1 MAGLVWFSSPDPWSQ
16 TGIGSTFVTVFP
28 KWGGSRSGGELLG
41 LVPLFVVRDLNGPQR
56 KFVVRGGRSTRA
68 GAKWLF
74 GWIVLLVF
82 SVGIGNTW
90 ANAPQPQRPTTQRP
104 ASAPPAA
111 KPAAPPSA
119 EGTARAKPADSAAPS
134 KTATSGEKAKTID
147 PTTDPSAAANTRQ
160 SELHGDR
167 LDGLQT
173 EVDDLKDK
181 IFRSKARLQLL
192 KETVLRGVL
201 AGSRLVLA
209 HRNLMGSSFRLVR
222 AVFILDG
229 AQIYARTDESG
240 TLDQEDELVV
250 YDGNIPPGPHNLT
263 VELTYKG
270 HGYGVFSYLSG
281 YTFESRSSHSF
292 TAPENGALKL
302 NAIGFERGN
311 LTTEMRDRPSV
322 DWQEIPLDA
331 TGRPLPSSAKSSRR
345 RAAD

>member
-1 MAGLVWFSSPDPWSQ
+1 
-16 TGIGSTFVTVFP
+16 
-28 KWGGSRSGGELLG
+28 
-41 LVPLFVVRDLNGPQR
+41 LFVVRDLNG
-56 KFVVRGGRSTRA
+56 SSRA
-68 GAKWLF
+68 LVARLF
-74 GWIVLLVF
+74 ACICLLLACTVAAQ
-82 SVGIGNTW
+82 SW
-90 ANAPQPQRPTTQRP
+90 ASAPEPQRPATQRP
-104 ASAPPAA
+104 ASSAPAA
-111 KPAAPPSA
+111 SPTPAPASSPA
-119 EGTARAKPADSAAPS
+119 EG
-134 KTATSGEKAKTID
+134 GAKTIDPTASPPATSAERPKTVD
-147 PTTDPSAAANTRQ
+147 PTTDPSAAATTRQ
-160 SELHGDR
+160 SEIHGDR
-167 LDGLQT
+167 LDGLQA

-201 AGSRLVLA
+201 AGSRLMLA
-209 HRNLMGSSFRLVR
+209 HRNVMGSSFRLVR
-222 AVFILDG
+222 IVFILDG
-229 AQIYARTDESG
+229 AQIYARTDETG

-302 NAIGFERGN
+302 NAVGFERGN

-331 TGRPLPSSAKSSRR
+331 TGRPLPSSAKSTRR
-345 RAAD
+345 R

>member
-1 MAGLVWFSSPDPWSQ
+1 MP
-16 TGIGSTFVTVFP
+16 
-28 KWGGSRSGGELLG
+28 RLLACIA
-41 LVPLFVVRDLNGPQR
+41 L
-56 KFVVRGGRSTRA
+56 
-68 GAKWLF
+68 
-74 GWIVLLVF
+74 LLVF
-82 SVGIGNTW
+82 
-90 ANAPQPQRPTTQRP
+90 APAGATLAFAPAPQRPATQRP
-104 ASAPPAA
+104 AASAPASATPTPATSNDAA
-111 KPAAPPSA
+111 KTEGASAPAGP
-119 EGTARAKPADSAAPS
+119 
-134 KTATSGEKAKTID
+134 KTID
-147 PTTDPSAAANTRQ
+147 PTADASAASNTRQ
-160 SELHGDR
+160 SEIHGDR
-167 LDGLQT
+167 LDGLQA

-209 HRNLMGSSFRLVR
+209 HRNVMGSSFRLVR
-222 AVFILDG
+222 IVFILDG
-229 AQIYARTDESG
+229 AQIYARTDETGS
-240 TLDQEDELVV
+240 LDQEDELVV

-331 TGRPLPSSAKSSRR
+331 TGRPLPNSGKSTRR
-345 RAAD
+345 RPQ